1 MRVVKIL
8 AACGAL
14 LVLAG
19 SPSPSAAAD
28 CASAPGDVDGDGLCD
43 AHDPCEYG
51 FALREGSLSLR
62 RLGPPAG
69 DDAVRVKGIMPLPER
84 MVPDPSASGI
94 RIVVLDGSWGEND
107 VVLDVAAAPGPGW
120 RVIVPGR
127 SWSYRASDPAST
139 GITRAVV
146 KEIAPNAAFALPRQY
161 AVVIDARRGT
171 YGVTSDRESHVL
183 SVAFAA
189 DGTTD
194 VCAERAFYPWLITQP
209 PLEPALAEPWAPRC
223 RFRHGERTLACT
235 SGPRVGPCRVS
246 LPSDHVICDAQN
258 AAAAEERNRAATGS
272 YLSGPCSALPGFV
285 PSPDVSCTVVA
296 GADDFQL
303 VTHHAGTASTCE
315 WRARTTPSLA
325 CF

>member
-1 MRVVKIL
+1 MDGRVHGGHANRWVCGTQGATPVTNSRREGDSRVRFLTRASRPRRRCSAAAGTALAPIRTMRVVKIL

-194 VCAERAFYPWLITQP
+194 VCAERA
-209 PLEPALAEPWAPRC
+209 
-223 RFRHGERTLACT
+223 
-235 SGPRVGPCRVS
+235 
-246 LPSDHVICDAQN
+246 
-258 AAAAEERNRAATGS
+258 
-272 YLSGPCSALPGFV
+272 
-285 PSPDVSCTVVA
+285 
-296 GADDFQL
+296 
-303 VTHHAGTASTCE
+303 
-315 WRARTTPSLA
+315 
-325 CF
+325 